1 MAETTPQTPAS
12 APATPAP
19 AAPAKASGSAK
30 GAGGKK
36 KLRKGVTRG
45 VAHIKATFNNTMV
58 TITDMNGETLA
69 WASAGTVG
77 FKGARKS
84 TPFAAGRAA
93 EAAAAAARK
102 HGVLEVEVK
111 VKGPG
116 AGREQAIIQLQHA
129 GLKVTGIEDVTPLPH
144 NGCRPPKKRRV

>member
-1 MAETTPQTPAS
+1 MAKK
-12 APATPAP
+12 
-19 AAPAKASGSAK
+19 AKK
-30 GAGGKK
+30 V
-36 KLRKGVTRG
+36 RKNVTRG
-45 VAHIKATFNNTMV
+45 IAHIRASHNNTIV
-58 TITDMNGETLA
+58 TITDINGETLC
-69 WASAGTVG
+69 WDSAGTMG

-93 EAAAAAARK
+93 EQAATQARK
-102 HGVLEVEVK
+102 HGMNEIEVK

>member
-1 MAETTPQTPAS
+1 MAE
-12 APATPAP
+12 
-19 AAPAKASGSAK
+19 AAGAAKPTAAK
-30 GAGGKK
+30 GTAGGKK
-36 KLRKGVTRG
+36 KVRKGVTRG
-45 VAHIKATFNNTMV
+45 IAHVKATFNNTIV
-58 TITDMNGETLA
+58 TITDTSGETIA

-93 EAAAAAARK
+93 EKAATEARK
-102 HGVLEVEVK
+102 HGMVEVEVK

-116 AGREQAIIQLQHA
+116 AGREQAILNLQNA
-129 GLKVTGIEDVTPLPH
+129 GLKITGIEDVTPLPH

>member
-1 MAETTPQTPAS
+1 MAEQATGAAKPAVG
-12 APATPAP
+12 
-19 AAPAKASGSAK
+19 AKAAD
-30 GAGGKK
+30 KK
-36 KLRKGVTRG
+36 KIRKGVTRG
-45 VAHIKATFNNTMV
+45 IAHIKATFNNTMI
-58 TITDMNGETLA
+58 TITDTNGETIS

-93 EAAAAAARK
+93 ENAANAARK
-102 HGVLEVEVK
+102 HGMVEVEVK

-116 AGREQAIIQLQHA
+116 AGREQAILQLQNA
-129 GLKVTGIEDVTPLPH
+129 GLKIAGIEDVTPLPH

>member
-1 MAETTPQTPAS
+1 MGEQ
-12 APATPAP
+12 
-19 AAPAKASGSAK
+19 AKA
-30 GAGGKK
+30 AGGAKAGAKK
-36 KLRKGVTRG
+36 KIRKGVTRG

-58 TITDMNGETLA
+58 TITDTNGETIS

-93 EAAAAAARK
+93 ENAAQQARK
-102 HGVLEVEVK
+102 HGMVEVEVK

-116 AGREQAIIQLQHA
+116 AGREQAIINLQNA
-129 GLKVTGIEDVTPLPH
+129 GLKVTG
-144 NGCRPPKKRRV
+144 

>member
-1 MAETTPQTPAS
+1 MADAAKTAS
-12 APATPAP
+12 AKPG
-19 AAPAKASGSAK
+19 AA
-30 GAGGKK
+30 KK
-36 KLRKGVTRG
+36 KIRKGVTRG

-58 TITDMNGETLA
+58 TITDTNGETIS
-69 WASAGTVG
+69 WASAGKG
-77 FKGARKS
+77 GYFKGARKS

-93 EAAAAAARK
+93 ENAASTARK
-102 HGVLEVEVK
+102 SGMVDVEVK

-129 GLKVTGIEDVTPLPH
+129 GLKITGIEDVTPLPH

>member
-1 MAETTPQTPAS
+1 MAEQGK
-12 APATPAP
+12 
-19 AAPAKASGSAK
+19 AAAGAKAAAK
-30 GAGGKK
+30 KRI
-36 KLRKGVTRG
+36 RKGVTKG
-45 VAHIKATFNNTMV
+45 VAHIKATFNNTIV
-58 TITDMNGETLA
+58 TITDTNGETLS

-93 EAAAAAARK
+93 EKAANEARK
-102 HGVLEVEVK
+102 HGMIEVEVK

-116 AGREQAIIQLQHA
+116 AGREQAVLQIQNA
-129 GLKVTGIEDVTPLPH
+129 GLKIAGIEDVTPLPH

>member
-1 MAETTPQTPAS
+1 MAEAAGKPAGG
-12 APATPAP
+12 
-19 AAPAKASGSAK
+19 AKA
-30 GAGGKK
+30 GAKK
-36 KLRKGVTRG
+36 KIRKGVTRG
-45 VAHIKATFNNTMV
+45 VAHIKATFNNTIV
-58 TITDMNGETLA
+58 TITDLTGETIA
-69 WASAGTVG
+69 WASAGTQG

-93 EAAAAAARK
+93 ENAASHARK
-102 HGVLEVEVK
+102 SGMVEVEVK

-116 AGREQAIIQLQHA
+116 AGREQAILNLQNA